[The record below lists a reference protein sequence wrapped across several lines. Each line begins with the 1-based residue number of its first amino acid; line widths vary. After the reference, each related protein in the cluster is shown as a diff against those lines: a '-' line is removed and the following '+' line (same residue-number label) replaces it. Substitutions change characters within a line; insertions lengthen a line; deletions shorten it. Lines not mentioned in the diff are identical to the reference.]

1 MIRIRKEE
9 TKFENGELKLKR
21 KILEIP
27 IIDELQQDC
36 YMYNSFDAPTE
47 LKRTILEEVAN
58 KIDEIILNEIIL
70 NDAPNHVDKTYL
82 IRKLNNIKIVDYE
95 K

>member
-1 MIRIRKEE
+1 MITIKKEE
-9 TKFENGELKLKR
+9 TNFEDGELKIKR

-36 YMYNSFDAPTE
+36 YLYNSFDAPSE

-58 KIDEIILNEIIL
+58 KIDEIIL